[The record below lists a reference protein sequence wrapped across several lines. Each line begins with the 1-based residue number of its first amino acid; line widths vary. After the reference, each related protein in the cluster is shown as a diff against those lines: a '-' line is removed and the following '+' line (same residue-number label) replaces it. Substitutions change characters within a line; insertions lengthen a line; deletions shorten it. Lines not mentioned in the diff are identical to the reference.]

1 MSAQPQEPLPEEPL
15 AVAPPAP
22 HVTHS
27 SVTVA
32 GDDGEDVVRAL
43 TWWMVRRPRM
53 WRSLL
58 IAYPVVFLLVV
69 GGLSAFDLS
78 SGRTVGEILLGLPL
92 LVLGTLALLAGLA
105 GLEVVARWWQVR
117 RLVRRVVG
125 AQIVVGNVT
134 TVTITPTEVIA
145 AYADSVHRIRTRS
158 VVGGAWVGGVL
169 VLETRMEF
177 VLGLPADLVG
187 PDGWALLSP
196 VLGSRVRTVS

>member
-1 MSAQPQEPLPEEPL
+1 MSAQPGEPASETDPT
-15 AVAPPAP
+15 P

-27 SVTVA
+27 SVTTP
-32 GDDGEDVVRAL
+32 GDDGADVMRAL
-43 TWWMVRRPRM
+43 TWWMVRRPRT

-58 IAYPVVFLLVV
+58 IAYPIVFILVV
-69 GGLSAFDLS
+69 GGLSVLDLS
-78 SGRTVGEILLGLPL
+78 SGEPVGEVVLGLPL
-92 LVLGTLALLAGLA
+92 LVIGTFALLAGLA
-105 GLEVVARWWQVR
+105 GLEVVARWWRVR

-134 TVTITPTEVIA
+134 TVTITPTEVVA

-187 PDGWALLSP
+187 TDGWALLAP
-196 VLGSRVRTVS
+196 TLGSRVRTVS